1 MKLSVA
7 VLSLFLAASMAMP
20 APVCG
25 FFSFLPLSWLVGAWV
40 SDLGVWLNVEVLTE
54 YKRSRTRSAKTSR
67 LTMLLVYW
75 LTRRA

>member
-25 FFSFLPLSWLVGAWV
+25 FFFPSPFELAGWS
-40 SDLGVWLNVEVLTE
+40 LGLRLGGVVEC
-54 YKRSRTRSAKTSR
+54 
-67 LTMLLVYW
+67 
-75 LTRRA
+75 